1 MMEDD
6 HEICRVCRC
15 ESTHDHPLFHPC
27 KCSGSIRFVHQDCL
41 LEWLSHSKKKYCE
54 LCEYP
59 FTFTPIYRDDMPDR
73 IPIGVLVRQ
82 CARRC
87 GALLWACFRA
97 ALVVVVWLVI
107 LPFLTL
113 CTWRFYFWS
122 GESIGF
128 AKRLAKNA
136 TLLAEESLSSSS
148 SLSSSL
154 NNATVSSPTSSSI
167 LFGYSIK
174 GFLSECFEGQII
186 TAFVIIVFVAA
197 YLFREWVIQNTP
209 AETGIEMLDDNE
221 EFAHDHNND
230 NDDRFAQQQAA
241 VDLLFNVAQ
250 TIQPEDDATAQQQE
264 DLTAH
269 LADITRQLERRRR
282 MMGENQRYRTTEEI
296 NGAVELPPTSSRSS
310 SSSDNTYS
318 SSNNHDHDDND
329 DDYLD
334 DSQPTDENVFSSPE
348 PILEQQNEATAS
360 SSSNNTIV
368 SSSATATTSR
378 NKGKTRD
385 DRGGAFFE
393 EINESAEEEED
404 LASSSRQSL
413 LASWRD
419 EHNRREDASSKLRWR
434 APEFADSPD
443 ADIPGNHFPAADE
456 PLLGHHDE
464 EDDDEIEEED
474 GDEEQHLLHHHLDND
489 IGAREQQQ
497 QQLPNI
503 RNFAPAPPP
512 PRPARE
518 QWDNGNDN
526 RDNAVDDEEP
536 FDLGEDI
543 DGVLEAIGM
552 RGSMWMLLQ
561 NSVLMS
567 LMISLCLGVAVWIP
581 YVIGRLV
588 ILIRP
593 ISFLKT
599 PISIL
604 RFITDHIVDFT
615 LDYGMPYT
623 RSKIAWTAKLLPENV
638 QVALK
643 IVDGYITDFFAQHS
657 SLYTSTATVMADS
670 ISASPTATTTTAA
683 AAITTATGTSSAIH
697 TVLPID
703 IFAWSGH
710 LVVLQE
716 KVEIAASMILER
728 WHRFALGQ
736 SGLDRSICIL
746 MGYTVLVVVGSWYLA
761 RARRVSSHNAAGNS
775 VNDII
780 RQQGVFLKVFF
791 FIVLELVV
799 FPTVCG
805 VLIDIATFPLFED
818 ATIAGRWEFF
828 RANPYSVTFLHWFIG
843 TGFMFHFAVFITL
856 VRETVRPGVM
866 WFIRDPN
873 DPQFH
878 PVQEMIERPVL
889 TLIRKIGSSAL
900 MYCILIVVGIG
911 AVTLAVS
918 QYTGVYPLRWS
929 FDAPLS
935 TLALDLI
942 AVQFLVPPLVSHIK
956 PRDFCKKVMSDWWR
970 AASRHLRLTSFMFNG
985 RYPEEEGS
993 HVRKT
998 FTAWLLRRKA
1008 PINTDVVYADVAI
1021 NNNNGNASVIFK
1033 RDGTLARVPKHD
1045 SVPVPD
1051 NRRMIVPVDPINLEP
1066 INENE
1071 RRLGHPAAV
1080 ESGDLENNTT
1090 IIYIPPNFRLRVA
1103 SFVFLLWVSGS
1114 VLTCSLTVA
1123 PLLLGRHVF
1132 EKYLAGTQVHD
1143 MYAFIV
1149 GAYIM
1154 MLLSTFINWIGQKY
1168 DVLARSHGD
1177 VDISATVGYIKQNMK
1192 KFLKGTYLA
1201 ATFGFTVPLLLG
1213 ILADVYIFMPIRY
1226 SSSNDAL
1233 VIHVSE
1239 DWSFGVVF
1247 MGIFYGVVYILPD
1260 NPVQRYIDGIV
1271 GGNVWEVDAWKI
1283 TRSSIAPLVATSI
1296 AAIVVP
1302 GLLSVAAVRLFN
1314 IYDGALQLALF
1325 RCAYPVVFCLAILVG
1340 TLVLST
1346 KLFRIWLKAVRD
1358 DTYLIGKRLHNLDE
1372 R

>member
-1 MMEDD
+1 
-6 HEICRVCRC
+6 
-15 ESTHDHPLFHPC
+15 
-27 KCSGSIRFVHQDCL
+27 
-41 LEWLSHSKKKYCE
+41 
-54 LCEYP
+54 
-59 FTFTPIYRDDMPDR
+59 MPDR
-73 IPIGVLVRQ
+73 IPISVLVRQ

-87 GALLWACFRA
+87 GALLWTCFRA

-122 GESIGF
+122 GESIRF

-136 TLLAEESLSSSS
+136 TLLATTPSEEDLLSSTTTLNET
-148 SLSSSL
+148 LSS
-154 NNATVSSPTSSSI
+154 TTSTTSSI

-221 EFAHDHNND
+221 DLLGAAAGGAHHQDD
-230 NDDRFAQQQAA
+230 NRFAQQQAA

-250 TIQPEDDATAQQQE
+250 AIQTGDDDAAAQQRE
-264 DLTAH
+264 EFTEH

-282 MMGENQRYRTTEEI
+282 FMDENQQRYQHHSMGELGNE
-296 NGAVELPPTSSRSS
+296 GSSTRSNS
-310 SSSDNTYS
+310 TDSESTISHTSSSDPDHHQLQHHHEYFDQSTGTENNT
-318 SSNNHDHDDND
+318 
-329 DDYLD
+329 
-334 DSQPTDENVFSSPE
+334 FSSPE
-348 PILEQQNEATAS
+348 AASFEPLS
-360 SSSNNTIV
+360 SSSEQQPQYNEG
-368 SSSATATTSR
+368 SSGGSHIHHHDQQHHEE
-378 NKGKTRD
+378 KGKG
-385 DRGGAFFE
+385 RGTFLE
-393 EINESAEEEED
+393 EEMTTEDEEEED
-404 LASSSRQSL
+404 GFSSSNRQSL
-413 LASWRD
+413 LAGWRD
-419 EHNRREDASSKLRWR
+419 EHDRREDVSAKLRWR
-434 APEFADSPD
+434 APEFANSPD
-443 ADIPGNHFPAADE
+443 AADIPGNQSSSHFPRSAQE
-456 PLLGHHDE
+456 PLLNPIYHRNNDDDEE
-464 EDDDEIEEED
+464 EDDDDDIERV
-474 GDEEQHLLHHHLDND
+474 DEFENGMPVRPTAPLFAHE
-489 IGAREQQQ
+489 RRQQQ
-497 QQLPNI
+497 QAEPVAVPP
-503 RNFAPAPPP
+503 APA
-512 PRPARE
+512 RPVRD
-518 QWDNGNDN
+518 QWDNNGNEN
-526 RDNAVDDEEP
+526 RDNAVDDDEP

-552 RGSMWMLLQ
+552 RGSLWMLLQ

-567 LMISLCLGVAVWIP
+567 VMITLCLGVAVWIP

-593 ISFLKT
+593 ISLFHT
-599 PISIL
+599 PIAIL

-623 RSKIAWTAKLLPENV
+623 RSKIAWASKMLPENIQLAMKTMDDYV
-638 QVALK
+638 
-643 IVDGYITDFFAQHS
+643 TDLFSESTLDSTTTINTHAA
-657 SLYTSTATVMADS
+657 TTTMTASTATTS
-670 ISASPTATTTTAA
+670 TTAMTMTSLL
-683 AAITTATGTSSAIH
+683 TTDLS
-697 TVLPID
+697 V
-703 IFAWSGH
+703 WSQH
-710 LVVLQE
+710 ILALQE
-716 KVEIAASMILER
+716 KIEKGASIILER

-746 MGYTVLVVVGSWYLA
+746 MGYAVLVFLGSWYLA
-761 RARRVSSHNAAGNS
+761 RARRGNNHPSSSSQQQQQQQNAAGNS
-775 VNDII
+775 INDII

-805 VLIDIATFPLFED
+805 VLIDLATFPLFED
-818 ATIAGRWEFF
+818 ASIAARWEFF

-889 TLIRKIGSSAL
+889 TLVRKIGSSAL

-929 FDAPLS
+929 FDKPLS
-935 TLALDLI
+935 TLALDLL

-956 PRDFCKKVMSDWWR
+956 PREFCKKVMSDWWR
-970 AASRHLRLTSFMFNG
+970 AVSRHLRLTSFMFNG
-985 RYPEEEGS
+985 RYPEEEGT
-993 HVRKT
+993 HERKT
-998 FTAWLLRRKA
+998 LLAWILRQKA
-1008 PINTDVVYADVAI
+1008 PIINTNNSTEDDAVFSDVAI
-1021 NNNNGNASVIFK
+1021 DETTIHQDPNASVIFK

-1051 NRRMIVPVDPINLEP
+1051 NRRMIVPVDPVHLEP
-1066 INENE
+1066 LDENE
-1071 RRLGHPAAV
+1071 KRLGHPAAA

-1090 IIYIPPNFRLRVA
+1090 IVYIPPNFRWRVA
-1103 SFVFLLWVSGS
+1103 FFVFLMWVSGS
-1114 VLTCSLTVA
+1114 ALTCSLTVA

-1132 EKYLAGTQVHD
+1132 EKYLVPFSSTGEVKSNQVHD

-1154 MLLSTFINWIGQKY
+1154 MFLSILINWMSQKY
-1168 DVLARSHGD
+1168 EVLARNHGD
-1177 VDISATVGYIKQNMK
+1177 VDIPVVTRSIRNGVK
-1192 KFLKGTYLA
+1192 KVLKGTYFA
-1201 ATFGFTVPLLLG
+1201 ATIGFVMPLLLG

-1226 SSSNDAL
+1226 SNSNDAL

-1247 MGIFYGVVYILPD
+1247 MGIFYGVVYILPN
-1260 NPVQRYIDGIV
+1260 NPVQRYLDGVI
-1271 GGNVWEVDAWKI
+1271 GGNVWEINTLRI
-1283 TRSSIAPLVATSI
+1283 TKSTIAPLIGGST

-1302 GLLSVAAVRLFN
+1302 GLLSVAAVKLFG
-1314 IYDGALQLALF
+1314 IDDSALQLALF
-1325 RCAYPVVFCLAILVG
+1325 RCAYPVVFCLGIFMG
-1340 TLVLST
+1340 TLILCT

-1358 DTYLIGKRLHNLDE
+1358 DTYLIGKRLHNLEE

>member
-6 HEICRVCRC
+6 QEICRVCRC
-15 ESTHDHPLFHPC
+15 ESTPDHPLFHPC

-73 IPIGVLVRQ
+73 IPLNVLVRQ

-87 GALLWACFRA
+87 GALLWTCFRA

-136 TLLAEESLSSSS
+136 TLLAEDESVAPSPELTYNS
-148 SLSSSL
+148 
-154 NNATVSSPTSSSI
+154 TSSPSSTI

-209 AETGIEMLDDNE
+209 AETGIEMMEDNDE
-221 EFAHDHNND
+221 PDHNND
-230 NDDRFAQQQAA
+230 FLQQQAA
-241 VDLLFNVAQ
+241 VDTLLHAAQ
-250 TIQPEDDATAQQQE
+250 NLQPQDDAAAQHQE
-264 DLTAH
+264 EITAH
-269 LADITRQLERRRR
+269 LADLTRQLERRRR
-282 MMGENQRYRTTEEI
+282 IMDENQRYHIGEP
-296 NGAVELPPTSSRSS
+296 ASS
-310 SSSDNTYS
+310 SSQSTSSGTYS
-318 SSNNHDHDDND
+318 SNHDHE
-329 DDYLD
+329 YF
-334 DSQPTDENVFSSPE
+334 DSQPTDENFSSPE
-348 PILEQQNEATAS
+348 MDHERVAGS
-360 SSSNNTIV
+360 SSSD
-368 SSSATATTSR
+368 R
-378 NKGKTRD
+378 NKGKARI
-385 DRGGAFFE
+385 DRSDIFE
-393 EINESAEEEED
+393 ELPDFERDPLEED
-404 LASSSRQSL
+404 EYPSSSRQSL
-413 LASWRD
+413 LASWRE
-419 EHNRREDASSKLRWR
+419 EHDRRQPSSRLRWR
-434 APEFADSPD
+434 APEFADSPEP
-443 ADIPGNHFPAADE
+443 DIPQGNHLLPVDE
-456 PLLGHHDE
+456 IYNDNHDDYS
-464 EDDDEIEEED
+464 EDDDDEDHSDGHDDVQEE
-474 GDEEQHLLHHHLDND
+474 
-489 IGAREQQQ
+489 
-497 QQLPNI
+497 LPD
-503 RNFAPAPPP
+503 FAVAAPPP
-512 PRPARE
+512 PARPARD
-518 QWDNGNDN
+518 QWDNQNDN
-526 RDNAVDDEEP
+526 RDDVVDDDEP

-552 RGSMWMLLQ
+552 RGSMWMLVQ

-593 ISFLKT
+593 ITVIHT
-599 PISIL
+599 PISVL

-623 RSKIAWTAKLLPENV
+623 RSRIAWASKMLPESI
-638 QVALK
+638 QVAFQT
-643 IVDGYITDFFAQHS
+643 VDNYILDLFSHA
-657 SLYTSTATVMADS
+657 SLDASTTVTQAAPAATIA
-670 ISASPTATTTTAA
+670 IS
-683 AAITTATGTSSAIH
+683 
-697 TVLPID
+697 D
-703 IFAWSGH
+703 DMFAWSDH
-710 LVVLQE
+710 IVVLQE
-716 KVEIAASMILER
+716 NIETIAAAILER

-736 SGLDRSICIL
+736 TGLDRSICIL
-746 MGYTVLVVVGSWYLA
+746 MGYAVLIFVGSWYLA
-761 RARRVSSHNAAGNS
+761 RTRRESENATGNS
-775 VNDII
+775 INDII

-805 VLIDIATFPLFED
+805 ILIDLATFPLFKD
-818 ATIAGRWEFF
+818 ASIAGRWEFF
-828 RANPYSVTFLHWFIG
+828 MANPYSVTFLHWFIG

-856 VRETVRPGVM
+856 VRETVRSGVM

-889 TLIRKIGSSAL
+889 TLIRKIASSAL
-900 MYCILIVVGIG
+900 MYCVLIVVGIG
-911 AVTLAVS
+911 TVTFAVS
-918 QYTGVYPLRWS
+918 HYSGVYPLRWS

-935 TLALDLI
+935 TLAIDLL

-956 PRDFCKKVMSDWWR
+956 PREFCKKVMADWWR
-970 AASRHLRLTSFMFNG
+970 AASRQLRLTSFMFNG
-985 RYPEEEGS
+985 RYPEEEGT

-998 FTAWLLRRKA
+998 FKAWLLREKA
-1008 PINTDVVYADVAI
+1008 PIDTDVYSEVGIQDDS
-1021 NNNNGNASVIFK
+1021 NASVIFK

-1051 NRRMIVPVDPINLEP
+1051 DRRMIVPVDPINFEP
-1066 INENE
+1066 IDENE
-1071 RRLGHPAAV
+1071 RRLGHPAAA

-1090 IIYIPPNFRLRVA
+1090 IVYIPPRFRLRVMA
-1103 SFVFLLWVSGS
+1103 FVFLMWISGS
-1114 VLTCSLTVA
+1114 ILTCSLTVA

-1132 EKYLAGTQVHD
+1132 EKYLSGSKVHD

-1154 MLLSTFINWIGQKY
+1154 MFLSILINWVGQKY
-1168 DVLARSHGD
+1168 EAAQRSG
-1177 VDISATVGYIKQNMK
+1177 VDLPHAASYVKQGVRKALKWSYFAVAVGFVI
-1192 KFLKGTYLA
+1192 
-1201 ATFGFTVPLLLG
+1201 PLLLG
-1213 ILADVYIFMPIRY
+1213 VFADVYIFMPIRY
-1226 SSSNDAL
+1226 SSSSDEL

-1247 MGIFYGVVYILPD
+1247 MGIFYGVVYILPN
-1260 NPVQRYIDGIV
+1260 NPVQRYLDSV
-1271 GGNVWEVDAWKI
+1271 SGGNFWEIDTWRV
-1283 TRSSIAPLVATSI
+1283 TRTTIAPIVS
-1296 AAIVVP
+1296 AAISAIAIP
-1302 GLLSVAAVRLFN
+1302 GLLSLAAVRLFN
-1314 IYDGALQLALF
+1314 IYDSALQVALF
-1325 RCAYPVVFCLAILVG
+1325 RCAYPIVFCVGILVG

-1346 KLFRIWLKAVRD
+1346 KLIGIWLKAVRD